1 MALLAWI
8 DRIRFRSSR
17 DERGQTMAEYAV
29 VLGVIVPGI
38 IIALATISSRVAT
51 SIGRIAGFFS

>member
-1 MALLAWI
+1 MAFLAWI
-8 DRIRFRSSR
+8 DRIRFRSRR
-17 DERGQTMAEYAV
+17 DEGQTMAEYAV

-38 IIALATISSRVAT
+38 IIALATISDRVAT

>member
-1 MALLAWI
+1 MAFLRWI

-17 DERGQTMAEYAV
+17 DEGQTMAEYAV

-38 IIALATISSRVAT
+38 IIALATISDRVAT

>member
-1 MALLAWI
+1 
-8 DRIRFRSSR
+8 
-17 DERGQTMAEYAV
+17 MAEYAV

-38 IIALATISSRVAT
+38 IIALATISDRVAT

>member
-1 MALLAWI
+1 MAFLAWI

-17 DERGQTMAEYAV
+17 DEGQTMAEYAV

-38 IIALATISSRVAT
+38 IIALATISDRVAT